1 MKISR
6 SLFVLLTAAA
16 LCLFQS
22 LDGRMQA
29 QDYTLQDIV
38 GGKFSE
44 RGVATFTSSH
54 DGSHYYKADGERRAV
69 VKHAYATGEAVDTL
83 FDTRTARNCTF
94 DTFQGFLV
102 SPDENRVLVY
112 RDREEIYRH
121 SFRADYYYHD
131 VRRNMVRR
139 LSDQPAKQMVP
150 VFSPDSRMLAYV
162 VDNNIFLT
170 KFDFDTE
177 SQVTD
182 DGVLNSVI
190 NGATDWVYEEEFA
203 VTRLME
209 FSPDSKL
216 LAFVRTDESAVKEFS
231 FQTYNGE
238 LYPGMRR
245 FKYPKPGE
253 ANATVEC
260 RVFDIAARTTRTMEL
275 PSDADGYIPRI
286 TFTPNAEQLAVMTL
300 NRNQNRFDM
309 YFVNPR
315 STVAK
320 LILRE
325 ESDSYIDSE
334 WLSSIH
340 FMGDKFTWVSERD
353 GYSHIYLYGLT
364 GTLQKQLTRGSYDV
378 TDLLAVDEA
387 SQTIWYQ
394 AADESP
400 LRRNIYRLNINKGEP
415 QKLSPKPGFNTAS
428 FSNNGRYFVL
438 RHSDARTPTVIT
450 LHDGTGKQLRL
461 LEENAALR
469 STLASVNIP
478 PREFITLPAAD
489 GTTQLNG
496 WILKPADFNPAKQY
510 PVVMVQY
517 SGPNSQ
523 EVQDKYNVS
532 WYHALLGEG
541 IIVAAVDGRGT
552 AARGEAFRK
561 GNYLKLG
568 IQESDDQVAAARYLG
583 SLPYVDGSRIG
594 IWGWSY
600 GGYNV
605 LMSMS
610 RGNGAFKAGV
620 AIAPVTDW
628 RFYDTVYS
636 ERFMRTPGQNHDG
649 YEQGSALAL
658 APQLEGK
665 LLLVHGTADDNVHLQ
680 NSIEYSRALIRAN
693 KHFDM
698 FYFPDYDHSIVG
710 GNAREYLYEK
720 VIRFFSEEL

>member
-6 SLFVLLTAAA
+6 SLLFLLAVTAMFLLQAEN
-16 LCLFQS
+16 S
-22 LDGRMQA
+22 RIQA
-29 QDYTLQDIV
+29 QGYTLKDIV
-38 GGKFSE
+38 SGKFGE
-44 RGVATFTSSH
+44 RSVAPMTSSH
-54 DGSHYYKADGERRAV
+54 DGNHYYRTDAEHKAV
-69 VKHAYATGEAVDTL
+69 VKYAYATGEAVDTL
-83 FDTRTARNCTF
+83 FNTRTARNCTF

-112 RDREEIYRH
+112 RDREQIYRH

-150 VFSPDSRMLAYV
+150 VFSPDSRMVAYV
-162 VDNNIFLT
+162 VENNIFLT

-177 SQVTD
+177 SQVTG
-182 DGVLNSVI
+182 DGALNSVI

-209 FSPDSKL
+209 FSPDSKM

-231 FQTYNGE
+231 FQTYNEE
-238 LYPGMRR
+238 LYPGFRR

-253 ANATVEC
+253 ANSTVDC
-260 RVFDIAARTTRTMEL
+260 RVFDIAARTTRTMEV
-275 PSDADGYIPRI
+275 PHDADGYIPRI

-300 NRNQNRFDM
+300 NRNQNRFDL
-309 YFVNPR
+309 YYVNPR
-315 STVAK
+315 STVAR

-325 ESDSYIDSE
+325 ESDSYVDSE
-334 WLSSIH
+334 WLSSIR

-378 TDLLAVDEA
+378 TALLAVDEA

-400 LRRNIYRLNINKGEP
+400 LRRNIYRLNIQKGEP
-415 QKLSPKPGFNTAS
+415 QKLSPQPGFNMAA
-428 FSNNGRYFVL
+428 FSENGRYFVM
-438 RHSDARTPTVIT
+438 RHADARTPTVIT
-450 LHDGTGKQLRL
+450 LHEGNGKQLRL
-461 LEENAALR
+461 LEDNNALR
-469 STLASVNIP
+469 DTLAATNIP
-478 PREFITLPAAD
+478 QREYVTLPAAD

-496 WILKPADFNPAKQY
+496 WILKPVDFNPAKKY
-510 PVVMVQY
+510 PVVMIQY

-523 EVQDKYNVS
+523 EVQDRFNVS
-532 WYHALLGEG
+532 WYHALLREG
-541 IIVAAVDGRGT
+541 FVVAAVDGRGT
-552 AARGEAFRK
+552 AARGVAFRK
-561 GNYLKLG
+561 GTYLQLG

-583 SLPYVDGSRIG
+583 RLPYVDGSRIG

-610 RGNGAFKAGV
+610 RGSGAFKAGV
-620 AIAPVTDW
+620 AIAPVTNW
-628 RFYDTVYS
+628 RFYDTVYT
-636 ERFMRTPGQNHDG
+636 ERFMRTPGQNHEG
-649 YEQGSALAL
+649 YENGSPMALAD
-658 APQLEGK
+658 QLEGR
-665 LLLVHGTADDNVHLQ
+665 LLLIHGTADDNVHLQ

-693 KHFDM
+693 KQFEM
-698 FYFPDYDHSIVG
+698 FFFPDSNHSIVG
-710 GNAREYLYEK
+710 GNIREYLYEK
-720 VIRFFSEEL
+720 VIHFFREEL

>member
-1 MKISR
+1 MFLLQAENSR
-6 SLFVLLTAAA
+6 I
-16 LCLFQS
+16 
-22 LDGRMQA
+22 QA
-29 QDYTLQDIV
+29 QGYTLKDIV
-38 GGKFSE
+38 SGKFGE
-44 RGVATFTSSH
+44 RSVAPMTSSH
-54 DGSHYYKADGERRAV
+54 DGNHYYRTDAEHKAV
-69 VKHAYATGEAVDTL
+69 VKYAYATGEAVDTL
-83 FDTRTARNCTF
+83 FNTRTARNCTF

-112 RDREEIYRH
+112 REREQIYRH

-150 VFSPDSRMLAYV
+150 VFSPDSRMVAYV
-162 VDNNIFLT
+162 VENNIFLT

-177 SQVTD
+177 SQVTT
-182 DGVLNSVI
+182 DGAINSVI

-231 FQTYNGE
+231 FQTYNEE

-260 RVFDIAARTTRTMEL
+260 RVFDIAARTTRTMDVPL
-275 PSDADGYIPRI
+275 DADGYIPRI

-325 ESDSYIDSE
+325 ESNSYIDSE
-334 WLSSIH
+334 WLSSIR

-353 GYSHIYLYGLT
+353 GYSHIYLYGLS
-364 GTLQKQLTRGSYDV
+364 GTLQKQLTRGSFDV
-378 TDLLAVDEA
+378 TALLAVDET
-387 SQTIWYQ
+387 SQSIWYQ

-400 LRRNIYRLNINKGEP
+400 LRRNIYRLNIQKGEP
-415 QKLSPKPGFNTAS
+415 QKLSPQQGFNSAI
-428 FSNNGRYFVL
+428 FSEQGRYFLL
-438 RHSDARTPTVIT
+438 RHTDARTPTIST
-450 LHDGTGKQLRL
+450 LHDGVGKQLRL
-461 LEENAALR
+461 LEDNGALR
-469 STLASVNIP
+469 NNLAVANLP
-478 PREFITLPAAD
+478 QREFITLPAAD

-523 EVQDKYNVS
+523 QVQDRFNIS
-532 WYHALLGEG
+532 WYHALLSEG
-541 IIVAAVDGRGT
+541 IIVASVDGRGT

-561 GNYLKLG
+561 GNYLGLG
-568 IQESDDQVAAARYLG
+568 IHESDDQIAAARYLG
-583 SLPYVDGSRIG
+583 SQPYVDGSRIG

-610 RGNGAFKAGV
+610 RGSGTFKAGV

-628 RFYDTVYS
+628 RFYDTVYT

-649 YEQGSALAL
+649 YRQGSPLELAS
-658 APQLEGK
+658 QLEGK
-665 LLLVHGTADDNVHLQ
+665 LLLIHGTADDNVHLQ

-693 KHFDM
+693 KHFEM
-698 FYFPDYDHSIVG
+698 FYFPDYNHSIVG

-720 VIRFFSEEL
+720 VIRFFREEL